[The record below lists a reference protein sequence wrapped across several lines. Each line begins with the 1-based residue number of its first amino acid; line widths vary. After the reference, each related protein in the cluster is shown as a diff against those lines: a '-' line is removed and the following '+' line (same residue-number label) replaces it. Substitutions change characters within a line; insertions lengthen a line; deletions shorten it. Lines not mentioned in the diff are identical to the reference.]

1 MGPDF
6 FFTTSNCG
14 AVVWKDL
21 VARREFEG
29 VRNLSFEDARRRSEQ
44 LAQIEEVILTNKY
57 ASIASLL
64 DEGRESR

>member
-21 VARREFEG
+21 VARREVEG
-29 VRNLSFEDARRRSEQ
+29 E
-44 LAQIEEVILTNKY
+44 
-57 ASIASLL
+57 
-64 DEGRESR
+64 